1 MNIYDVSQRA
11 GVSTATVSRVL
22 NGGGSVSLKTRNKV
36 LSVINETGYTP
47 NIFARSLGLNTS
59 NNIGILCADSSDPWL
74 ANAVYYT
81 ERRLKANNYDS
92 LLCCTG
98 YNYSDKVNY
107 LKMLTQKRVDA
118 VVLVGSNF
126 VENTAELNG
135 YIKSTARN
143 TPVFIINGKM
153 DGNNI
158 YSSLCDDFGGA
169 YAAACEL
176 INMGCKSLAYFYQRS
191 SYSGIKKLN
200 GFESAVRETDGV
212 NLNCLQIPNEY
223 RTAAERTQIIRE
235 FLTAH
240 PDTDGVLTSNDALAA
255 FSVKSA
261 VSLGLDVPR
270 DLKII
275 GYNNSDICEYTTP
288 ELSSVD
294 NKSEIICNECVDMII
309 GVLSGKNVPKSITY
323 EAEIIHRKTTG

>member
-59 NNIGILCADSSDPWL
+59 NNIGILCADSSDPCL

-126 VENTAELNG
+126 VENTAELNS
-135 YIKSTARN
+135 YIKNTARN

-169 YAAACEL
+169 FAAAYEL
-176 INMGCKSLAYFYQRS
+176 IKSGCKNLCYFYQRS

-200 GFESAVRETDGV
+200 GFESAVREANGV
-212 NLNCLQIPNEY
+212 NCNCLQIPNEY
-223 RTAAERTQIIRE
+223 RTAIERTQIIRD
-235 FLTAH
+235 FLAAH
-240 PDTDGVLTSNDALAA
+240 PGTDGILTSNDALAA

-270 DLKII
+270 DIKII

-309 GVLSGKNVPKSITY
+309 GVLGGKIVPKSITY
-323 EAEIIHRKTTG
+323 EAEIVHRKTT

>member
-1 MNIYDVSQRA
+1 
-11 GVSTATVSRVL
+11 
-22 NGGGSVSLKTRNKV
+22 
-36 LSVINETGYTP
+36 
-47 NIFARSLGLNTS
+47 
-59 NNIGILCADSSDPWL
+59 
-74 ANAVYYT
+74 
-81 ERRLKANNYDS
+81 
-92 LLCCTG
+92 
-98 YNYSDKVNY
+98 
-107 LKMLTQKRVDA
+107 MLTQKRVDA

-126 VENTAELNG
+126 VENTAELNS
-135 YIKSTARN
+135 YIKNTARN

-169 YAAACEL
+169 FTAAYEL
-176 INMGCKSLAYFYQRS
+176 IKSGCKNLCYFYQRS

-200 GFESAVRETDGV
+200 GFESAVRETNGV
-212 NLNCLQIPNEY
+212 NCNCLQIPNEY
-223 RTAAERTQIIRE
+223 RTAIERTQIIRD
-235 FLTAH
+235 FLAAH
-240 PDTDGVLTSNDALAA
+240 PGTDGILTSNDALAA

-309 GVLSGKNVPKSITY
+309 GVLGGKNVPKSITY
-323 EAEIIHRKTTG
+323 EAEIVHRKTT

>member
-22 NGGGSVSLKTRNKV
+22 NGGESVSLKTRNKV

-98 YNYSDKVNY
+98 YNYNDKVNY

-126 VENTAELNG
+126 VENTAEMNA
-135 YIKSTARN
+135 YIKNTARG

-169 YAAACEL
+169 YAAAYEL
-176 INMGCKSLAYFYQRS
+176 MNLHCKNLAYFYQRS
-191 SYSGIKKLN
+191 SYSGMKKLS
-200 GFESAVRETDGV
+200 GFETAVRETDGV
-212 NLNCLQIPNEY
+212 DCNCLQIPNEY
-223 RTAAERTQIIRE
+223 RNAAERTQIIRD
-235 FLTAH
+235 FLAAH
-240 PDTDGVLTSNDALAA
+240 PNTDGILTSNDALAA
-255 FSVKSA
+255 FAVKSA

-270 DLKII
+270 DIKII

-294 NKSEIICNECVDMII
+294 NKAEIICNECVDMII
-309 GVLSGKNVPKSITY
+309 GVLSGKHVPKSITY
-323 EAEIIHRKTTG
+323 EAEIVHRKTTK